1 MLWALCPSC
10 LKAES
15 PGTAPLGFWNRQQ
28 PKPSSGAAAVNN
40 PQPVSSWNFL
50 EKKKKK
56 KEREKEKHNC
66 WKKADVLAKTALRAK
81 ALIGQ
86 RVFLQRRRVE
96 VKRSRQMEVPRL
108 ERESPS
114 SAGSICLGEEEEGA
128 GSGVALGPSG
138 APMLEVGAFSL
149 ISGVF
154 EPREKRPRR
163 WARAKAAHSIRSD
176 RTALLHLP
184 PGPVTMRA
192 LCLVLLGLPALLVQ
206 GQYSRFEGITYPEP
220 VQYSQYDQQA
230 EIQDYYDY
238 HDVTP
243 RTPEEQ
249 FRYQSQ
255 QQSQQEIVPAP
266 TPAAAPETEPTEPGP
281 LDCREE
287 QYPCTRLYS
296 VHKPCKQCLNE
307 ICFYSLRRVYVI
319 NKEICVRT
327 VCAHEELLRADLCR
341 DKFSKCGVMA
351 TSGLCQTVVASCAR
365 SCGGC

>member
-1 MLWALCPSC
+1 MESLNPLRAPAAPLCPGELGIRSGNEAQ
-10 LKAES
+10 AE
-15 PGTAPLGFWNRQQ
+15 
-28 PKPSSGAAAVNN
+28 AA
-40 PQPVSSWNFL
+40 
-50 EKKKKK
+50 
-56 KEREKEKHNC
+56 R
-66 WKKADVLAKTALRAK
+66 
-81 ALIGQ
+81 
-86 RVFLQRRRVE
+86 
-96 VKRSRQMEVPRL
+96 
-108 ERESPS
+108 
-114 SAGSICLGEEEEGA
+114 EEEGA

-138 APMLEVGAFSL
+138 SPVLE
-149 ISGVF
+149 
-154 EPREKRPRR
+154 RKRRPRR
-163 WARAKAAHSIRSD
+163 WARAEPALTGKDQTPPAASRPRSRPD
-176 RTALLHLP
+176 SSR
-184 PGPVTMRA
+184 MRA
-192 LCLVLLGLPALLVQ
+192 SELLVLCLPVLLVQ

-243 RTPEEQ
+243 RAPEEQ

-255 QQSQQEIVPAP
+255 QQSQQETVPAP
-266 TPAAAPETEPTEPGP
+266 TPAAVPETEPTEPGP

-351 TSGLCQTVVASCAR
+351 TSGLCQSVGSSCAR

>member
-1 MLWALCPSC
+1 MCSCKNIWSGWSGRTLSRRRLLWPHPSPRC
-10 LKAES
+10 CS
-15 PGTAPLGFWNRQQ
+15 I
-28 PKPSSGAAAVNN
+28 AAV
-40 PQPVSSWNFL
+40 
-50 EKKKKK
+50 
-56 KEREKEKHNC
+56 R
-66 WKKADVLAKTALRAK
+66 
-81 ALIGQ
+81 
-86 RVFLQRRRVE
+86 
-96 VKRSRQMEVPRL
+96 
-108 ERESPS
+108 
-114 SAGSICLGEEEEGA
+114 
-128 GSGVALGPSG
+128 
-138 APMLEVGAFSL
+138 
-149 ISGVF
+149 
-154 EPREKRPRR
+154 
-163 WARAKAAHSIRSD
+163 
-176 RTALLHLP
+176 
-184 PGPVTMRA
+184 MRA
-192 LCLVLLGLPALLVQ
+192 LGFFMLWLPALLVQ

-220 VQYSQYDQQA
+220 MQYSQYDQQS

-238 HDVTP
+238 DATP
-243 RTPEEQ
+243 RATEEQ

-266 TPAAAPETEPTEPGP
+266 TPASAPETEPTEPGP

-351 TSGLCQTVVASCAR
+351 TSGLCQTVGASCAR

>member
-1 MLWALCPSC
+1 
-10 LKAES
+10 
-15 PGTAPLGFWNRQQ
+15 
-28 PKPSSGAAAVNN
+28 
-40 PQPVSSWNFL
+40 
-50 EKKKKK
+50 
-56 KEREKEKHNC
+56 
-66 WKKADVLAKTALRAK
+66 
-81 ALIGQ
+81 
-86 RVFLQRRRVE
+86 
-96 VKRSRQMEVPRL
+96 
-108 ERESPS
+108 
-114 SAGSICLGEEEEGA
+114 
-128 GSGVALGPSG
+128 
-138 APMLEVGAFSL
+138 
-149 ISGVF
+149 
-154 EPREKRPRR
+154 
-163 WARAKAAHSIRSD
+163 
-176 RTALLHLP
+176 
-184 PGPVTMRA
+184 
-192 LCLVLLGLPALLVQ
+192 ALLVQ

-220 VQYSQYDQQA
+220 VQYSQYDQQS

-243 RTPEEQ
+243 RAPEEQ

-266 TPAAAPETEPTEPGP
+266 TPATAPETEPTEPGP

-307 ICFYSLRRVYVI
+307 ICFYRRARGSFPNPTIFLGSPSAFALNPPPHLFFIFPLPTSSLRRVYVI

>member
-1 MLWALCPSC
+1 
-10 LKAES
+10 
-15 PGTAPLGFWNRQQ
+15 
-28 PKPSSGAAAVNN
+28 
-40 PQPVSSWNFL
+40 
-50 EKKKKK
+50 
-56 KEREKEKHNC
+56 
-66 WKKADVLAKTALRAK
+66 
-81 ALIGQ
+81 
-86 RVFLQRRRVE
+86 
-96 VKRSRQMEVPRL
+96 
-108 ERESPS
+108 
-114 SAGSICLGEEEEGA
+114 
-128 GSGVALGPSG
+128 
-138 APMLEVGAFSL
+138 MLEVGAFSL
-149 ISGVF
+149 ISEFF

-192 LCLVLLGLPALLVQ
+192 LCLVLLGLPAALLVQ